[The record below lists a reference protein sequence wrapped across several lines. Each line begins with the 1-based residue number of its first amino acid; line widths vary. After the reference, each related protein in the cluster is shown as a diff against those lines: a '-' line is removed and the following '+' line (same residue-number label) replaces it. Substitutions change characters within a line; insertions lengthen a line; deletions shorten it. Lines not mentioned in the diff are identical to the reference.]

1 MILGHVTRLA
11 VVGVVVGLAG
21 ALVLGRYAAS
31 LLFRVEGIDPAVMIA
46 AVLVV
51 AFVSFGAAMV
61 PAYRASRIDPARA
74 LRWE

>member
-1 MILGHVTRLA
+1 M
-11 VVGVVVGLAG
+11 GVAVGLAG

-31 LLFRVEGIDPAVMIA
+31 LLFRVEGMDPTVMLA
-46 AVLVV
+46 AVAVV
-51 AFVSFGAAMV
+51 IFVSLGAAMV